1 MMKSPGGSI
10 FPYPYKGGEI
20 HCLKYGSK
28 YKNETALFTVMQQ
41 EEAFILQLNRK
52 LKIWVDL
59 YHTTITSRVLSELV
73 THLKNME
80 DRIEKVSFVG
90 VSGFNRWRLQR
101 QMKQSGVLLIS
112 SFYEDPEEAK
122 TWLVHEHGGGRIR

>member
-28 YKNETALFTVMQQ
+28 YTNEAALFTVMQQ
-41 EEAFILQLNRK
+41 EEAFILQMNRK

-59 YHTTITSRVLSELV
+59 YHTTITARVLSELV
-73 THLKNME
+73 NHLRNLE
-80 DRIEKVSFVG
+80 ERIVKVSFVG
-90 VSGFNRWRLQR
+90 VTGINRWRLQR
-101 QMKQSGVLLIS
+101 QLKRSGVHLIF
-112 SFYEDPEEAK
+112 SFYADPEEAK
-122 TWLVHEHGGGRIR
+122 TWLVNEH